1 MSYHSGYATPHH
13 PTPGATSRE
22 TGGRVKSIFTT
33 DQVIHVW
40 AQRTQSYGQNAK
52 RSVYFERDV
61 LFSYG
66 SHWIMAQF
74 AENDRGE
81 VAAIINATRYE
92 GGTTTNNHTHSARH
106 AVREGVPK
114 FYVPDAGGHL
124 YGGRLTPGDI
134 AKALTY
140 YETTAATAAAKARRA
155 RKAWSIDYETARA
168 VSALDEAQAFAQWAG
183 VAWTRPDLGTLV
195 DDAAEAK
202 RRAAAREVQL
212 AAAARERDA
221 DAFAEWLAGKA
232 RYAPTSYAFDASGS
246 VYMRR
251 QGDEL
256 QTSRGAAVPWEHALR
271 AFRFIKLCR
280 EKGEGFK
287 SNGRK
292 VRVGHFTVDQITAK
306 GDMTAGCHFF
316 TWSQIEA
323 LAKRE
328 GVLDLAP
335 DASAVVASGH

>member
-1 MSYHSGYATPHH
+1 MGFGYSNTPHH

-33 DQVIHVW
+33 DQAIHVW

-61 LFSYG
+61 LYSYG

-81 VAAIINATRYE
+81 VAAIVNATHYTD
-92 GGTTTNNHTHSARH
+92 GTTTNGHTSQARR
-106 AVREGVPK
+106 AIRDDIPTFSVPA
-114 FYVPDAGGHL
+114 AGGHL

-134 AKALTY
+134 SGALAY
-140 YETTAATAAAKARRA
+140 YATAATEAAGKAKRA
-155 RKAWSIDYETARA
+155 RSDWTRDSQTSRA
-168 VSALDEAQAFAQWAG
+168 SALLNEAEAFAAWAG
-183 VAWTRPDLGTLV
+183 VAWTRPDLGDLV
-195 DDAAEAK
+195 ADAEEAK
-202 RRAAAREVQL
+202 KRAAARQREIEEARRVQN
-212 AAAARERDA
+212 A
-221 DAFAEWLAGKA
+221 DAFAEWLAGSR
-232 RYAPTSYAFDASGS
+232 RYAPDGYATDAAGS
-246 VYMRR
+246 VYLRR
-251 QGDEL
+251 AGDNLE
-256 QTSRGAAVPWEHALR
+256 TSRGAVVPWEHALR

-280 EKGEGFK
+280 EKGEAFQ

-292 VRVGHFTVDQITAK
+292 VRVGHFTVDRITAK

-316 TWSQIEA
+316 TWAQIEA

-328 GVLDLAP
+328 GVLGLAP
-335 DASAVVASGH
+335 DAAAVTESGH